1 MAAFITGFR
10 ETLEIA
16 VLITVLLVAVRRLG
30 HAHLAQLAWYGL
42 GTGMVFG
49 VSVATGLAAVNAG
62 VAGQVLV
69 TLQLVSGGL
78 ALLATTS
85 LVLWMRR
92 RGGKAAVSADDAM
105 EAPGAWLMVVAA
117 FLAGLPQSLE
127 LAVRLANLGPQV
139 GPAGMALAAAGVAAA
154 MALAG
159 VLYVG
164 LMRCHPGRFFRVTPR
179 RELAPVAQEA
189 AERRG

>member
-10 ETLEIA
+10 ETLEAA

-42 GTGMVFG
+42 GTGLMFG

-62 VAGQVLV
+62 LEGQALV
-69 TLQLVSGGL
+69 TLQLVSIGL
-78 ALLATTS
+78 ALLATTA
-85 LVLWMRR
+85 LALWMRR
-92 RGGKAAVSADDAM
+92 RGAQAAVCADDAT
-105 EAPGAWLMVVAA
+105 EAPGAWLMVAA
-117 FLAGLPQSLE
+117 SFLAGLPQTLE
-127 LAVRLANLGPQV
+127 LAVRLAGLAPQV
-139 GPAGMALAAAGVAAA
+139 GPASLALAVAGLLAAV
-154 MALAG
+154 ALAG

-164 LMRCHPGRFFRVTPR
+164 LMRCNPGRFFRLAPR

-189 AERRG
+189 AERG

>member
-1 MAAFITGFR
+1 MTALITGFR
-10 ETLEIA
+10 ETLEAA
-16 VLITVLLVAVRRLG
+16 VLIAVLLVAVRRLG

-49 VSVATGLAAVNAG
+49 VSVAIGLAAVNAG
-62 VAGQVLV
+62 VAGQALV

-78 ALLATTS
+78 AVLATTS

-92 RGGKAAVSADDAM
+92 RGGKAAVSADDAT
-105 EAPGAWLMVVAA
+105 EAPGAWLMVAAA

-127 LAVRLANLGPQV
+127 LAVRLANLRPQA
-139 GPAGMALAAAGVAAA
+139 GPAGIALVAAGLAAAI
-154 MALAG
+154 ALAV

-164 LMRCHPGRFFRVTPR
+164 LMRCNPGRFFTATPR
-179 RELAPVAQEA
+179 RKLAPVAQEA
-189 AERRG
+189 NDRG

>member
-1 MAAFITGFR
+1 MAALITGFR
-10 ETLEIA
+10 ETLEAA
-16 VLITVLLVAVRRLG
+16 VLIAVLLVAVRRLG

-62 VAGQVLV
+62 VEGQALV
-69 TLQLVSGGL
+69 TLQLVGGGL
-78 ALLATTS
+78 ALLATTV

-92 RGGKAAVSADDAM
+92 RGGKAAVAADDAT
-105 EAPGAWLMVVAA
+105 EAPGAWLMVAAA

-127 LAVRLANLGPQV
+127 LTARLAALAPQV
-139 GPAGMALAAAGVAAA
+139 GPAGIALAAAGLTVAI
-154 MALAG
+154 ALAS
-159 VLYVG
+159 VLYLG
-164 LMRCHPGRFFRVTPR
+164 LMRCNPGRFFRATPR